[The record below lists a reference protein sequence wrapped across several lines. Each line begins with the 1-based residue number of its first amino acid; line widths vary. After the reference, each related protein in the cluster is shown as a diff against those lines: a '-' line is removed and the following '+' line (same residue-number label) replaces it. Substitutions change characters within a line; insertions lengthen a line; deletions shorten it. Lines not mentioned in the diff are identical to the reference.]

1 MIARAARLGRS
12 LIAGLFLAAG
22 LGLAGAPASDA
33 EQAAGEVPVPDG
45 YRMSDY
51 SAPVPDRL
59 PGATTID
66 AARAAELLA
75 GGDAVFI
82 DVIPTA
88 PRPEDREQWN
98 QPTKSSL
105 PTAHWLPN
113 VGRGEIPDATD
124 AYFREHLRRLTGG
137 DKTRPLVIF
146 CKPNCWM
153 SWNAAKRAL
162 HYEYSE
168 IYWFPGGTAAWRDA
182 GHELERVAPVGE
194 IPR

>member
-1 MIARAARLGRS
+1 MIVSGQRLGRS
-12 LIAGLFLAAG
+12 LIAGLFLAAS
-22 LGLAGAPASDA
+22 LGSAAAPAGATA
-33 EQAAGEVPVPDG
+33 QAASEVPLPDG

-51 SAPVPDRL
+51 SAPVPERL

-66 AARAAELLA
+66 AARAAALLA

-82 DVIPTA
+82 DVIPTP
-88 PRPEDREQWN
+88 PRPEDRTQWN
-98 QPTKSSL
+98 PPTKSSL

-113 VGRGEIPDATD
+113 VGRGDIPAGTD
-124 AYFREHLRRLTGG
+124 AYYREQLRRLTGG
-137 DKTRPLVIF
+137 DKTRALVIF

-168 IYWFPGGTAAWRDA
+168 VYWFPGGTAAWREA